1 MPSPRASLNVASR
14 PHQKTLTQGLPSF
27 LPPPANVGAS
37 AGAAVEYSALL
48 RADPGHQCYYQKE
61 LLLYLHRK
69 LDADIKSFNPDV
81 DLDPYFKEVLPS

>member
-1 MPSPRASLNVASR
+1 M
-14 PHQKTLTQGLPSF
+14 
-27 LPPPANVGAS
+27 
-37 AGAAVEYSALL
+37 EYSALL

-81 DLDPYFKEVLPS
+81 DLDPYFKEVVPS